1 MVNEVKN
8 LNNSFE
14 NATAFLCPKVCH
26 DLEIGHIY
34 ATI

>member
-8 LNNSFE
+8 LNNSFGT
-14 NATAFLCPKVCH
+14 TAFLCPKVCH

-34 ATI
+34 TTI